1 MWDPK
6 AYVHK
11 RKRKYMAQVLEVFE
25 RTIEPLLPESDQNR
39 KKIEDFKAL
48 TRMRLNALA
57 VDACDVMDGEVEING
72 AGQDVRDKLHH
83 GGRP

>member
-1 MWDPK
+1 MTAFEKQVEARLPSDDQT
-6 AYVHK
+6 K
-11 RKRKYMAQVLEVFE
+11 RE
-25 RTIEPLLPESDQNR
+25 IES
-39 KKIEDFKAL
+39 FKAL
-48 TRMRLNALA
+48 VRMRLNALA